1 MKRSLLSYVRVAV
14 ITVAVAGAVVLTNV
28 SGPAISAHAQGKSEF
43 APGHQSDAPSAVGT
57 WWGIARPCPVDPAGA
72 DAGHSEFCQK
82 ICDLCPF
89 IPGAL
94 PPEVPMMPT
103 IHGDGTVTVNDAG
116 SIPVFHTT
124 AQGAW
129 AADPDPTQPQFD
141 GKTRYQAS
149 FIWLQGSPDQVVG
162 SSVVRQFVG
171 VARPRFVVY
180 FDPTNPD
187 NMIGYIQPYFFPIVG
202 QNGLVNVLAPPQMKG
217 NLDVTNH
224 YPALNFLGPLP
235 QGCNPAAGC
244 LGTFHFTIS
253 RVKPNVP
260 NSN

>member
-1 MKRSLLSYVRVAV
+1 MKRSLSSYLRVMLVTA
-14 ITVAVAGAVVLTNV
+14 AVAGAAFVTYV
-28 SGPAISAHAQGKSEF
+28 SSSAIRADDNGKSAF
-43 APGHQSDAPSAVGT
+43 APGHQSSEPSAVGT
-57 WWGIARPCPVDPAGA
+57 WFGVARPCQVDLGGG
-72 DAGHSEFCQK
+72 DAGHFDFCQK
-82 ICDLCPF
+82 VCDLCPF
-89 IPGAL
+89 IPGTL

-103 IHGDGTVTVNDAG
+103 VHADGTVTVNDAG

-129 AADPDPTQPQFD
+129 APDPDPQQPQFH

-162 SSVVRQFVG
+162 AGVNRQFVG

-180 FDPTNPD
+180 FDPKNPD

-202 QNGLVNVLAPPQMKG
+202 ANGAVNVLQPPQSKG

-224 YPALNFLGPLP
+224 YPALDFLAQLP
-235 QGCNPAAGC
+235 KECTPAVGC
-244 LGTFHFTIS
+244 LGTFHFTIH
-253 RVKPNVP
+253 RVKANVP
-260 NSN
+260 N